1 MSRFALIVGT
11 TLLCVGIACVA
22 AGAWLRRG
30 DERLLSAPA
39 TASAVIVAKEGGS
52 APPGQKVDY
61 FIRYEFTAGDGRVI
75 QGRARL
81 DRRRWTDTAEG
92 TPITVAYLPSDPS
105 KNRLL
110 EGGGTTSHRMVW
122 AAGGAF
128 LASGCAVMALSV
140 FSRRRRR
147 ARRGSVVHRASRR

>member
-1 MSRFALIVGT
+1 MTRFALIVGT

-30 DERLLSAPA
+30 EAELLSSPA
-39 TASAVIVAKEGGS
+39 TASAVVVAKEGGS
-52 APPGQKVDY
+52 APLGQKVDY
-61 FIRYEFTAGDGRVI
+61 FIRYEFTAADGRVV

-81 DRRRWTDTAEG
+81 DRRRWTAAAEG
-92 TPITVAYLPSDPS
+92 TPIAVAYLPSDPS

-110 EGGGTTSHRMVW
+110 EGGGTTSHTVVW
-122 AAGGAF
+122 AAGAAF
-128 LASGCAVMALSV
+128 LASGCGVMALSAY
-140 FSRRRRR
+140 SRRRRR